1 MKVKAD
7 TIYRQD
13 AIDAIYHCTDINLY
27 VGGVPI
33 MIEKTQAFRALDAV
47 PSAESERKTSE
58 WIKNDNGTWSCD
70 HCQSWIPDEQH
81 HYARFC
87 LFCGAKMKDER

>member
-1 MKVKAD
+1 M
-7 TIYRQD
+7 
-13 AIDAIYHCTDINLY
+13 
-27 VGGVPI
+27 
-33 MIEKTQAFRALDAV
+33 
-47 PSAESERKTSE
+47 PSAESERKASE

-87 LFCGAKMKDER
+87 LFCGAKMKDNNRRI

>member
-13 AIDAIYHCTDINLY
+13 AIDAIYHCTDIDLY

-33 MIEKTQAFRALDAV
+33 MIEKT
-47 PSAESERKTSE
+47 
-58 WIKNDNGTWSCD
+58 
-70 HCQSWIPDEQH
+70 
-81 HYARFC
+81 
-87 LFCGAKMKDER
+87 

>member
-1 MKVKAD
+1 MRLIDAD
-7 TIYRQD
+7 TFGL
-13 AIDAIYHCTDINLY
+13 TDMEIIMCNGNYKEALKMLLDKINHA
-27 VGGVPI
+27 PT
-33 MIEKTQAFRALDAV
+33 IE
-47 PSAESERKTSE
+47 PERKIGQ

-87 LFCGAKMKDER
+87 LFCGAEMG